1 MISRL
6 LALWLLLLL
15 PAAGLADE
23 LAGML
28 DTARR
33 GGAYRTPPP
42 VELAAAEALFERT
55 LRGGDEALAKA
66 WEELDMRLSE
76 VRDGGERFWLL
87 REGAGKTGRGVY
99 LFRRAGALP
108 LVWQAPHG
116 FKDLDTDRLA
126 LALLREGRAVAA
138 TWNSVPR
145 DGGRGGER
153 DADLAHLPE
162 SYLTAFSRAF
172 VRVHPDGA
180 VIQLHGFAPEGRKDR
195 GAREAD
201 LILSAGHRYP
211 GYRLRQVA
219 ACLGG
224 KLPGAVRL
232 YPDQARE
239 LGGTTNRI
247 GRLLRELGLAGFI
260 HGELSPALRRRL
272 LDSSELRGAFLDCLE
287 DRKP

>member
-33 GGAYRTPPP
+33 EGAYRTPPP
-42 VELAAAEALFERT
+42 AELAAAEALFART
-55 LRGGDEALAKA
+55 MRGGDEALAKG

-99 LFRRAGALP
+99 LFRCAGALP

-126 LALLREGRAVAA
+126 LALLREGRAAAA
-138 TWNSVPR
+138 TLNSVPR

-172 VRVHPDGA
+172 VRVHPDGV
-180 VIQLHGFAPEGRKDR
+180 VIQLHGFTPEGRKDP
-195 GAREAD
+195 GARAAD
-201 LILSAGHRYP
+201 LILSAGHRHP
-211 GYRLRQVA
+211 GYRLRQAA

-232 YPDQARE
+232 YPEQARE
-239 LGGTTNRI
+239 LGGTINRI
-247 GRLLRELGLAGFI
+247 GRLLRELGFADFI
-260 HGELSPALRRRL
+260 HGELSPALRREL
-272 LDSSELRGAFLDCLE
+272 LDSAELRGAFLECLE